1 MTDKKKVDIYIL
13 GKRYSVP
20 NTLTIMESMEYA
32 GYQLKRGCGC
42 RSGFCGACA
51 TVYRVKGNKEMK
63 VVLACQSK
71 VEDDM
76 YLTQIPFFPGDK
88 GIYDVNDLD
97 ATADSIVKYYPE
109 IYKCIGCN
117 SCTKGCSQGLD
128 VMQYIG
134 YAQRGELERCA
145 HASFDCV
152 SCGIC
157 ATRCPA
163 GITHYNVGLIARRLT
178 GKYIAA
184 ETTHLNDRVRE
195 IENGDHDL
203 DLEELMK
210 KDISEL
216 KDLYNNRD
224 ITK

>member
-1 MTDKKKVDIYIL
+1 MSDNKMVNIYIL
-13 GKRYSVP
+13 GKKYSVP

-51 TVYRVKGNKEMK
+51 TIYRVKGNKDMK

-71 VEDDM
+71 VENEM
-76 YLTQIPFFPGDK
+76 YLTQIPFFPGEK
-88 GIYDVNDLD
+88 GIYDLNNLE
-97 ATADSIVKYYPE
+97 ATGETIGKYYPE

-117 SCTKGCSQGLD
+117 SCTKGCSQSLN

-134 YAQRGELERCA
+134 YAQRGELEKCA
-145 HASFDCV
+145 HSSFDCV

-163 GITHYNVGLIARRLT
+163 GITHYNVGLLARRLT
-178 GKYIAA
+178 GKYISP
-184 ETTHLNDRVRE
+184 
-195 IENGDHDL
+195 
-203 DLEELMK
+203 
-210 KDISEL
+210 ISEHLESKVQEVIEGKNNESLNKLMTMRTEDL

-224 ITK
+224 MEK

>member
-1 MTDKKKVDIYIL
+1 MSDNKMVNIYIL
-13 GKRYSVP
+13 GKKYSVP

-51 TVYRVKGNKEMK
+51 TIYRVKGNKDMK

-71 VEDDM
+71 VENEM
-76 YLTQIPFFPGDK
+76 YLTQIPFFPGEK
-88 GIYDVNDLD
+88 GLYDLNNLE
-97 ATADSIVKYYPE
+97 ATGETIGKYYPE

-117 SCTKGCSQGLD
+117 SCTKGCSQSLN

-134 YAQRGELERCA
+134 YAQRGELEKCA
-145 HASFDCV
+145 HSSFDCV

-163 GITHYNVGLIARRLT
+163 GITHYNVGLLARRLT
-178 GKYIAA
+178 GKYISP
-184 ETTHLNDRVRE
+184 
-195 IENGDHDL
+195 
-203 DLEELMK
+203 
-210 KDISEL
+210 ISEHLESKVQEVIEGKNNESLNKLMTMRTEDL

-224 ITK
+224 MEK

>member
-1 MTDKKKVDIYIL
+1 MSDNKMVNIYIL
-13 GKRYSVP
+13 GKKYSVP

-51 TVYRVKGNKEMK
+51 TIYRVKGNKDMK

-71 VEDDM
+71 VENEM
-76 YLTQIPFFPGDK
+76 YLTQIPFFPGEK
-88 GIYDVNDLD
+88 GIYDLNNLE
-97 ATADSIVKYYPE
+97 ATGETIGKYYPE

-117 SCTKGCSQGLD
+117 SCTKGCSQSLN

-134 YAQRGELERCA
+134 YAQRGELEKCA
-145 HASFDCV
+145 HSSFDCV

-163 GITHYNVGLIARRLT
+163 GITHYNVGLLARRLT
-178 GKYIAA
+178 GKYISP
-184 ETTHLNDRVRE
+184 
-195 IENGDHDL
+195 
-203 DLEELMK
+203 
-210 KDISEL
+210 ISEHLENRVQEVIEGKNNESLNNLMTMSTKDL

-224 ITK
+224 MEK